1 MITFFDYFLIIILW
15 LFFHFFYSY
24 FIEFLIFFV
33 DFLVE
38 KTRQQILE
46 NMNFTEENERP
57 NILIV
62 DDNAD
67 MREYLT
73 KLLKFNYNILTACDG
88 IEVIRKF

>member
-1 MITFFDYFLIIILW
+1 M
-15 LFFHFFYSY
+15 LFFYFK